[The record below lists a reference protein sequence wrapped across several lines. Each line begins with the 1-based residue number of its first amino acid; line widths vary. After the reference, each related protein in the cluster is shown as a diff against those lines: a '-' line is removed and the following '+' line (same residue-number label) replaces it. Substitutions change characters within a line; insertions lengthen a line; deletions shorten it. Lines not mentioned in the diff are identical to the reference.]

1 MKNKT
6 TAITLAAALLML
18 IFSCSPV
25 PNPGRLNLMPVA
37 DGSTTAVNV
46 TASSESAEVFFT
58 PVAGADSYEIRYGI
72 PSGDEKTYTV
82 PTSSYSTSGM
92 FEVKIRPLN
101 PSTKYSVGV
110 YAKNSANAGFIA
122 VGGASFTTLEA
133 GTLDY
138 APVAWLES
146 RGQDSADIAISMT
159 EGFFY
164 SISILNPDGTVMKTV
179 VPENGDATI
188 TGIAQ
193 DDTYTAVIYHGSSE
207 EKISPY
213 TTRIEIPAYS
223 ISYAENFTLSYSN
236 GIVKAEG
243 VPEEAISLS
252 LYKRV
257 DGNDSLIKKTDNP
270 KETEFTLPIS
280 KSFESGI
287 YHFIAETPS
296 GNVSSSNQLIT
307 AGILVSS
314 DEIGYQHITM
324 NWDNGGYADGEV
336 IYNTVVSGGINAK
349 LDEER
354 GNCTLSLSGL
364 ESKTEYSIS
373 IEAILPDKRICTTD
387 LTLTTKDFSGV
398 YQWINKTS
406 PLNKKV
412 GNFVITV
419 ENSPEE
425 SAYPY
430 YIRVNSQD
438 CYYNGTEYR
447 VLPLIDDSY
456 SSGESMPDG
465 MIPYQSDESYAQ
477 AYRWNAGKWNK
488 TSMSPAKWRI
498 ADYSIGSD
506 VFKTTVNST
515 LSGSS
520 SELPTETTWTFK
532 EDSSGNP
539 VLYFKNYS
547 SSLLVSMGLYTNPDY
562 ETEGVD
568 KYTFLLKRIADV

>member
-6 TAITLAAALLML
+6 IAIALAAALLML
-18 IFSCSPV
+18 FFSCSPV
-25 PNPGRLNLMPVA
+25 PNPGRLDLIPVA
-37 DGSTTAVNV
+37 DDSTTAVNV

-58 PVAGADSYEIRYGI
+58 PIAGADSYEIRYGI
-72 PSGDEKTYTV
+72 SSVDEKTYTV

-92 FEVKIRPLN
+92 FNVKIRPLN
-101 PSTKYSVGV
+101 PNTNYSVGV
-110 YAKNSANAGFIA
+110 YAKNNANTGFIA
-122 VGGASFTTLEA
+122 VGGASFTTLDA

-164 SISILNPDGTVMKTV
+164 SVSVLNPDGTEIGTAE
-179 VPENGDATI
+179 PENGKASI
-188 TGIAQ
+188 TGIDQ
-193 DDTYTAVIYHGSSE
+193 NGKYTAVVYHGSSE

-213 TTRIEIPAYS
+213 TTKIEIPAYS

-236 GIVKAEG
+236 GTVIAKG
-243 VPEEAISLS
+243 VPSDATSLS
-252 LYKRV
+252 LYKTV
-257 DGNDSLIKKTDNP
+257 DGSDSLIKKTDNP
-270 KETEFTLPIS
+270 KDTEFILPIS

-287 YHFIAETPS
+287 YHFIADTPS
-296 GNVSSSNQLIT
+296 GEVSSSNQLIT
-307 AGILVSS
+307 AGILVSL
-314 DEIGYQHITM
+314 DEIGYQHITLS
-324 NWDNGGYADGEV
+324 WDNGEYADGEV

-349 LDEER
+349 LDEVD

-364 ESKTEYSIS
+364 ESKTDYSIN
-373 IEAILPDKRICTTD
+373 IEAVLPDKRVCTTD
-387 LTLTTKDFSGV
+387 LNLTTKDFSGV
-398 YQWINKTS
+398 YQWINTTS

-419 ENSPEE
+419 ENAPQE

-430 YIRVNSQD
+430 YIRVNNQD
-438 CYYNGTEYR
+438 CYYDGTEYR

-465 MIPYQSDESYAQ
+465 MISYQSDESYAQ

-532 EDSSGNP
+532 EDSSGSP

-547 SSLLVSMGLYTNPDY
+547 SSLLVSMGLYTNPNY
-562 ETEGVD
+562 EAEGID